1 MSNNK
6 AITRSTKSS
15 KSTSEDGSDS
25 QISLQHILSKLEEIE
40 KTSNN
45 QHQTLLTAINK
56 INKRLDALESEQT
69 RVIECL
75 DYMSNDVDDLKKGY
89 AHLKTVV
96 AKLEES
102 NTAKSAQDRDVTQT
116 VDRIE
121 HEKNLKTLLVANI
134 PSSQHEDTTKIIT
147 NLAAKLETSMLPGD
161 IDSAFRIKSDAAAH
175 SSKPALIMVKFTNTA
190 SRDRFY
196 NARKNFNKLSITTQ
210 SIGFRRKEKIFIN
223 EALTR
228 SQRAL
233 FFKAR
238 QMKVKSGWRYVWT
251 FHGQVYMRKSADD
264 DPVKITS
271 EETLSNLMAT
281 TSNHDG

>member
-1 MSNNK
+1 M
-6 AITRSTKSS
+6 
-15 KSTSEDGSDS
+15 
-25 QISLQHILSKLEEIE
+25 
-40 KTSNN
+40 
-45 QHQTLLTAINK
+45 
-56 INKRLDALESEQT
+56 
-69 RVIECL
+69 IECL

-175 SSKPALIMVKFTNTA
+175 SSKPPLIMVKFTNTA
-190 SRDRFY
+190 SRDRFC